1 MTCQF
6 CLGLGDG
13 TAAQVWGPPAQGV
26 VRVGLPTNSPVTV
39 AAPVASAHAPGSDLR
54 AAFRAA
60 YENRYTWEPGFPGYG
75 GRCVWEQND
84 QRVEGRFQVG
94 ADLKAQVEGISDEA
108 IHKAVASQLWE
119 VAIHRV
125 RRGFE
130 QTHGDNTFTA
140 GDTDGVGVEVIVGG
154 KNTGDR
160 YRIKGDVVTMVHRH
174 IHGTVVTIFTESTT
188 DTGHGYLSHQY
199 TSQYSDPASGASKGG
214 LSRFTDTFVPLVE
227 GGPWVLAERVV
238 ETEAF
243 GESPAGRQVFR
254 FEDLAPLG

>member
-1 MTCQF
+1 VSSST
-6 CLGLGDG
+6 LSG
-13 TAAQVWGPPAQGV
+13 T
-26 VRVGLPTNSPVTV
+26 L
-39 AAPVASAHAPGSDLR
+39 APGTDCTT
-54 AAFRAA
+54 AFRAA
-60 YENRYTWEPGFPGYG
+60 YENRYTWEPGFGGYQG
-75 GRCVWEQND
+75 TCVWEQGER
-84 QRVEGRFQVG
+84 RVEGRFRVG
-94 ADLKAQVEGISDEA
+94 ADLKASVEGIEDEA
-108 IHKAVASQLWE
+108 VHKAVASQLWE

-140 GDTDGVGVEVIVGG
+140 GDTNAVGVEVIVGG

-199 TSQYSDPASGASKGG
+199 TSQYSDPASGTSKGG

-238 ETEAF
+238 ESEAF
-243 GESPAGRQVFR
+243 GDTPASRQQFR
-254 FEDLAPLG
+254 FEALAPLG